1 MQYIRLYTNPVLVF
15 SRLIMFYAET
25 SEINY
30 IRSEVNV
37 NGDFSYILTFAD
49 EIFLKAGK
57 ASGGGLPR
65 SLGTIRF
72 YSGGL
77 PLCCTAKIG
86 DCYAQ

>member
-1 MQYIRLYTNPVLVF
+1 MQYIRLYTKPVLVF

-37 NGDFSYILTFAD
+37 NGDFSCILTPVD
-49 EIFLKAGK
+49 EIFLKTER
-57 ASGGGLPR
+57 ASGGGLLR